1 MVLNHHLRHGDGMT
15 LITVQDGKIVLR
27 DGQVGTEQACCCGGG
42 CNCTCN
48 DYVFSVVIEG
58 QTLSVDS
65 VNTFAQQQLC
75 LECADVPPVPGKTK
89 CTDVPGRTFLGSTAR
104 DAFLDYNSVTVDENG
119 CLFIDV
125 VVATCAGDG
134 MFDCDTLCTRTFT
147 YKLPPCDASG
157 CPNGE
162 AALVNT
168 VDLGLCEEECDC
180 CTITAPTSVTA
191 TSPTCCEF
199 P

>member
-1 MVLNHHLRHGDGMT
+1 MSPIYLYNGKLLV
-15 LITVQDGKIVLR
+15 VDGKLAT
-27 DGQVGTEQACCCGGG
+27 GQACCCAGG
-42 CNCTCN
+42 CNCTCDD

-65 VNTFAQQQLC
+65 VNTVARQELC
-75 LECADVPPVPGKTK
+75 LECEDGPPVPGTIK
-89 CTDVPGRTFLGSTAR
+89 CTDVPGRSSLGSTAR
-104 DAFLDYNSVTVDENG
+104 DVDLDYNSVTVDEDG

-125 VVATCAGDG
+125 VVATCVGDG
-134 MFDCDTLCTRTFT
+134 QLDCDTLCVRTFT

-168 VDLGLCEEECDC
+168 VDLLGYCEEECDC
-180 CTITAPTSVTA
+180 CAITAPTSVTA